1 MPKKGSVIELDM
13 VRQSIGR
20 HNDGEMQGQGP
31 VQYAEQFRA
40 DNTAVRDTIRQNKPG
55 RRVMSGIATPSAPAV
70 ERTLSILE
78 LLSVTRSGLTLPEL
92 SRRLGLPKS
101 STYCLLVTLERRGY
115 LLRNN
120 RTHRYLFGLKLFSLA
135 NMALSGIELRE
146 NAANFLHPLMRR
158 SRLTVHMA
166 IIENHEAVLIEKVE
180 PPGLVR
186 LATWVG
192 KRMELHSSA
201 VGKCLLAY
209 LPDGEF
215 LRLVRERGL
224 TRSNENTIISVRKLK
239 QQMIQIRQAGYA
251 VEDEEGEIGCRCVGA
266 PVFDHSGRAIAA
278 ISVAGTTA
286 QITSDEFSY
295 FGPLVRQ
302 TASDISQALGFIPP
316 ADAASRQAWDGKA
329 FPVTVGSAY

>member
-1 MPKKGSVIELDM
+1 MLNNFPLDG
-13 VRQSIGR
+13 VAAPYFLLQSGESGR
-20 HNDGEMQGQGP
+20 EGE
-31 VQYAEQFRA
+31 
-40 DNTAVRDTIRQNKPG
+40 
-55 RRVMSGIATPSAPAV
+55 VMSGAATPSAPAV

-120 RTHRYLFGLKLFSLA
+120 RTHRYMFGLKLFSLA

-146 NAANFLHPLMRR
+146 NATSFLRPLMQR
-158 SRLTVHMA
+158 SCLTVHMA

-180 PPGLVR
+180 PPGLFR

-192 KRMELHSSA
+192 KRLELHCSA

-209 LPDGEF
+209 LPEAEF
-215 LRLVRERGL
+215 VRLVRDRGL
-224 TRSNENTIISVRKLK
+224 TRNNENTITSVRKLK
-239 QQMIQIRQAGYA
+239 QQMAQIRHAGYA
-251 VEDEEGEIGCRCVGA
+251 IEDEEGEIGCRCVGA

-286 QITSDEFSY
+286 QITSEEFSY
-295 FGPLVRQ
+295 FGQLVRQ

-316 ADAASRQAWDGKA
+316 ATAASRQGWGGEASPA
-329 FPVTVGSAY
+329 TARSAY